1 MSRSKDD
8 WVGQRAYA
16 LWEAE
21 GRPDGRGESHWR
33 QAAAEFERLELTKAS
48 ADGSDL
54 IEKLRAMGRLMRAL
68 DSETPRAVAALKP
81 IKRAISK

>member
-21 GRPDGRGESHWR
+21 GRPDGRGESHWQ
-33 QAAAEFERLELTKAS
+33 QAAAEFEQLELTKAS

-54 IEKLRAMGRLMRAL
+54 IEKLRTMGRLMRAT
-68 DSETPRAVAALKP
+68 DSDRPAVTASRP
-81 IKRAISK
+81 VKRAMAT